1 MSLHPEAVFL
11 DIGSNIGAY
20 TVPGG
25 NSEPG
30 IVSSVWGGGVG
41 GGLMGG
47 LRVILGSMKH
57 IALFQVPTLVASM
70 RRRVVAV
77 DMMMDNLVFIKT
89 SLSQGS
95 LDNYVELVHNAVR

>member
-30 IVSSVWGGGVG
+30 IVNSVGGGGV
-41 GGLMGG
+41 
-47 LRVILGSMKH
+47 
-57 IALFQVPTLVASM
+57 
-70 RRRVVAV
+70 
-77 DMMMDNLVFIKT
+77 
-89 SLSQGS
+89 
-95 LDNYVELVHNAVR
+95 